1 MSESMGNRIHDKRTS
16 LNLTMQELGDKV
28 GVQASAVNK
37 WEKGMVEN
45 IKAST
50 IKKLAV
56 ALDVSP
62 AYLIMGDEPL
72 PQGKYSY
79 VDTSAI
85 ADLMLDPAN
94 KALVSIINEMTPDE
108 KKELLDYASFLK
120 KKRG

>member
-1 MSESMGNRIHDKRTS
+1 MNGSMGDRIHDKRTF

-50 IKKLAV
+50 IKKLAI

-62 AYLIMGDEPL
+62 AYLIMGDDPL

-79 VDTSAI
+79 IDTAAATELMANPSNGKLI
-85 ADLMLDPAN
+85 A
-94 KALVSIINEMTPDE
+94 IINKMDDE
-108 KKELLDYASFLK
+108 QKEELYNYANYLMDK
-120 KKRG
+120 KK